1 MTHQDSPMTS
11 SVLPDVLI
19 GISPMTH
26 QDSPMT
32 HRDSPM
38 TSSDH
43 LQMSD
48 RVSHTFNSTPPALVK
63 FNQNILGLAESSNL
77 MLQKLLVKSFIQSL
91 QHMHCF
97 FLKAALVVPV
107 LGLQLAF

>member
-1 MTHQDSPMTS
+1 
-11 SVLPDVLI
+11 
-19 GISPMTH
+19 MTH

-38 TSSDH
+38 MSSDP
-43 LQMSD
+43 LKEMSD

-63 FNQNILGLAESSNL
+63 FNQNIHGLAESSNL
-77 MLQKLLVKSFIQSL
+77 MLQKLLVNGIIQSL

-97 FLKAALVVPV
+97 FLKAALVFTGIPPQEKFILV
-107 LGLQLAF
+107 G